1 MPDERWVE
9 VGAVDDIPREG
20 ARRVKRTGK
29 PHPVAVFRTDDD
41 RVFALINHCPHRG
54 APLSEG
60 VIRGC
65 VVSCPLHGWVIDLE
79 SGKAQ
84 APDEGGAAK
93 IATQVVDGRVFVA
106 AWAVSTPGGWE

>member
-9 VGAVDDIPREG
+9 VGALEDIPRKG

-29 PHPVAVFRTDDD
+29 PHPIAVFRTTDD
-41 RVFALINHCPHRG
+41 RVFGLINRCPHRN

-60 VIRGC
+60 IVRGC
-65 VVSCPLHGWVIDLE
+65 FVACPLHGWVIDLE

-84 APDEGGAAK
+84 SPDEGNAGS

-106 AWAVSTPGGWE
+106 SWAVSSPGEWE